1 MMLAKKETTKNEA
14 TVLETIGR
22 AFVHK
27 DEQGL
32 DVVINDGQ
40 NAQGKI
46 VIMKGKELEIVF
58 TQTLNIYRRK
68 GGELEYLGKAV
79 PHKMR
84 EGINLLIGNH
94 TVSAGERL
102 FLRPP
107 RPKAEVKAEAALAT

>member
-1 MMLAKKETTKNEA
+1 MMFAKKETSKKEI

-40 NAQGKI
+40 SAQGKI
-46 VIMKGKELEIVF
+46 VIMKGKELEMVF
-58 TQTLNIYRRK
+58 TQTLNVFRRK

-84 EGINLLIGNH
+84 EGINLLIGDH

-102 FLRPP
+102 FLRPQRP
-107 RPKAEVKAEAALAT
+107 RTEAKAALAT